1 MATPKETTQANEP
14 KKVKIRLPKENRGEE
29 NFVIVSVNCKNYKI
43 MKGVEVEVPA
53 EVAEVLA
60 NAEAALDDANGYMDK
75 KADKDKE

>member
-75 KADKDKE
+75 KADKE